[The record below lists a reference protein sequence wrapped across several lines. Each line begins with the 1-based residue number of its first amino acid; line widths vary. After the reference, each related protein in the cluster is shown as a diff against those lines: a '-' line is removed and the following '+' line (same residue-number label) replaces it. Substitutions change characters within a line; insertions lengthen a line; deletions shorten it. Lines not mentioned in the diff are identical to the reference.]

1 LPVVQSW
8 FSTSEENGNVS
19 WEKEVEELR
28 RRSALSDEMG
38 GADKVAR
45 QHEFGKLTIRERV
58 DRMADPESFHEVG
71 KLAGVAQYDDDGEL
85 KSFMPSNFVFGT
97 AEIDGRPVILS
108 GDDFTVRGGSA
119 DASIAGKRLQAEGLA
134 NELRLPHI
142 RLVDGM
148 GGGGSVK
155 TIETAGRTYIP
166 RVAGWDTIV
175 NHLSVA
181 PSVSLALGS
190 VAGIG
195 AARVSTSHYSVIV
208 KDTAQ
213 MMIAGPALVDWAS
226 LGDVS
231 KEELGASK
239 IHTRNGAIDD
249 EAASEEEAFAM
260 AKQFLSYLPSSIDE
274 IPARIDCIDPVD
286 RKDEMLLNVVPKDSR
301 KVYKMRPVI
310 DAVVDKDSFFEIG
323 RKWGKSIITGLAR
336 LNGIPVAVF
345 AEDPMVYGGAWTAD
359 ACRKLIRHCDL
370 ASTFHLP
377 LVHLVDCPGFLI
389 GKQSEESATI
399 RFGSAA
405 LAALG
410 QATVPFCSVVVRK
423 AFGVAGAANT
433 KPGSHHF
440 RFAWPSGDWGSLPIE
455 GGIEVAYK
463 AELADVDDYD
473 GHLARIKER
482 LNKVRSPFRSAEYFE
497 IEEIVDPRETRPNLC
512 HWVEL
517 AYRALKP
524 GPASFGYRP

>member
-1 LPVVQSW
+1 M
-8 FSTSEENGNVS
+8 G
-19 WEKEVEELR
+19 WEKEIEELNHR
-28 RRSALSDEMG
+28 GKLAEQMG
-38 GADKVAR
+38 GPDKVAR
-45 QHEFGKLTIRERV
+45 QHEFKKLTIRERLDKIV
-58 DRMADPESFHEVG
+58 DKNSFHEVG
-71 KLAGVAQYDDDGEL
+71 KLAGVADYDEKGEL
-85 KSFMPSNFVFGT
+85 KHFTPSNFIFGT
-97 AEIDGRPVILS
+97 AEIDGKAVIIS

-119 DASIAGKRLQAEGLA
+119 DASIAGKRQQAEGLA
-134 NELRLPHI
+134 YELRLPHI

-166 RVAGWDTIV
+166 RIAGWETIV
-175 NHLSVA
+175 NHLGVA
-181 PSVSLALGS
+181 PSISLALGS

-213 MMIAGPALVDWAS
+213 MMIAGPALVEWAS

-249 EAASEEEAFAM
+249 EAASEEEAFRM
-260 AKQFLSYLPSSIDE
+260 ARRFLSYLPRNVDE
-274 IPARIDCIDPVD
+274 LPARITCDDPVD
-286 RKDEMLLNVVPKDSR
+286 RREEMLLEVVPREAR

-310 DAVVDKDSFFEIG
+310 SAIFDKGSFFEIG
-323 RKWGKSIITGLAR
+323 RKWGKSIIAGLAR
-336 LNGIPVAVF
+336 LNGIPVAIF
-345 AEDPMVYGGAWTAD
+345 AEDPMIYGGAWTAD
-359 ACRKLIRHCDL
+359 ASRKLIRHCDL
-370 ASTFHLP
+370 ASVFHLP

-389 GKQSEESATI
+389 GKQSEEDATI
-399 RFGSAA
+399 RFGSSA

-410 QATVPFCSVVVRK
+410 QATVPFCSVVIRK

-433 KPGSHHF
+433 KPGSYHF

-463 AELADVDDYD
+463 AELAEAEDYD
-473 GHLARIKER
+473 AHLAKIRER
-482 LNKVRSPFRSAEYFE
+482 LNRVRSPFRSAEYFE
-497 IEEIVDPRETRPNLC
+497 IEEIIDPRDTRPNLC
-512 HWVEL
+512 RWVEL

-524 GPASFGYRP
+524 GAVAFTYRP

>member
-1 LPVVQSW
+1 M
-8 FSTSEENGNVS
+8 S
-19 WEKEVEELR
+19 WEPEIEELAK
-28 RRSALSDEMG
+28 RSLLSEQMG

-58 DRMADPESFHEVG
+58 SAIVDANSFYEVG
-71 KLAGVAQYDDDGEL
+71 KLAGVGEYSEDGEL
-85 KSFMPSNFVFGT
+85 KHFTPSNFVFGT
-97 AEIDGRPVILS
+97 AEIDGRTVIVS

-119 DASIAGKRLQAEGLA
+119 DASIAGKRQMAEGLA
-134 NELRLPHI
+134 SELRLPHI

-166 RVAGWDTIV
+166 RVAGWDVIV
-175 NHLSVA
+175 GHLGIA

-195 AARVSTSHYSVIV
+195 AARVATSHYSVIV

-226 LGDVS
+226 LGEVS
-231 KEELGASK
+231 KEELGASS

-249 EAASEEEAFAM
+249 EAASEENAFSM
-260 AKQFLSYLPSSIDE
+260 AKRFLSYLPENVDHLPPRVAS
-274 IPARIDCIDPVD
+274 RDPVN
-286 RKDEMLLNVVPKDSR
+286 RQEEFLASVVPKDPR

-310 DAVVDKDSFFEIG
+310 EAIFDEGSFFEIG
-323 RKWGKSIITGLAR
+323 RKWGKSIICGLAR
-336 LNGIPVAVF
+336 LNGVAVAVF
-345 AEDPMVYGGAWTAD
+345 AEDPMIYGGAWTAD
-359 ACRKLIRHCDL
+359 ASRKLIRHCDL

-377 LVHLVDCPGFLI
+377 IVHLVDCPGFLI

-399 RFGSAA
+399 RFGSQA

-410 QATVPFCSVVVRK
+410 QATVPFCSVVIRK

-440 RFAWPSGDWGSLPIE
+440 RFSWPSGDWGSLPIE

-463 AELADVDDYD
+463 AELAEVADYD
-473 GHLARIKER
+473 SHLAEIKQR
-482 LNKVRSPFRSAEYFE
+482 LNRLRSPFRSAEYFE
-497 IEEIVDPRETRPNLC
+497 IEDIIDPRDTRSHLC
-512 HWVEL
+512 RWAGI
-517 AYRALKP
+517 AYGALRP
-524 GPASFGYRP
+524 GPTSFTYRP

>member
-1 LPVVQSW
+1 MSW
-8 FSTSEENGNVS
+8 K
-19 WEKEVEELR
+19 KEIHELGY
-28 RRSALSDEMG
+28 RSALAEAMG
-38 GADKVAR
+38 GEDKVAR
-45 QHEFGKLTIRERV
+45 QHEFGKLTIRERI
-58 DRMADPESFHEVG
+58 DAIADAGSFHEIG
-71 KLAGVAQYDDDGEL
+71 KLAGVAEYSETGEM
-85 KSFMPSNFVFGT
+85 KAFTPSNFVFGT
-97 AEIDGRPVILS
+97 AEIEGRPVVLS

-134 NELRLPHI
+134 AELRLPHI

-155 TIETAGRTYIP
+155 TIEMAGRTYIP
-166 RVAGWDTIV
+166 QVRGWDTIV
-175 NHLSVA
+175 GHLGIA

-213 MMIAGPALVDWAS
+213 MMIAGPALVEWAA
-226 LGDVS
+226 LGKVS
-231 KEELGASK
+231 KEELGSSR

-249 EAASEEEAFAM
+249 EATSEEEAFAM
-260 AKQFLSYLPSSIDE
+260 AKRFLSYLPSSVDE
-274 IPARIDCIDPVD
+274 LPPVTECSDPVT
-286 RKDEMLLNVVPKDSR
+286 RREESLLDVVPRDPHR
-301 KVYKMRPVI
+301 PYEMRPVI
-310 DAVVDKDSFFEIG
+310 SAVADQGTFFEMG
-323 RKWGKSIITGLAR
+323 RQWGRSIITGLAR

-345 AEDPMVYGGAWTAD
+345 AEDPMIYGGAWTAD
-359 ACRKLIRHCDL
+359 ACKKLVRFCDL

-389 GKQSEESATI
+389 GKQSEEAATI
-399 RFGSAA
+399 RHGSSA

-410 QATVPFCSVVVRK
+410 QSTVPFCSVVIRK

-440 RFAWPSGDWGSLPIE
+440 RFSWPSGDWGSLPIE

-463 AELADVDDYD
+463 AELAEADDYD
-473 GHLARIKER
+473 AHLEAIRER
-482 LNKVRSPFRSAEYFE
+482 LNRVRSPFRSAEYFE
-497 IEEIVDPRETRPNLC
+497 IENIIDPRETRERLC
-512 HWVEL
+512 HWTGI
-517 AYRALKP
+517 ARRALTP
-524 GPASFGYRP
+524 GTTAFTYRP

>member
-1 LPVVQSW
+1 MGW
-8 FSTSEENGNVS
+8 DEEISELQQRG
-19 WEKEVEELR
+19 EL
-28 RRSALSDEMG
+28 AEQMG
-38 GADKVAR
+38 GKEKVAR

-58 DRMADPESFHEVG
+58 HSIVDTRSFHEIG
-71 KLAGVAQYDDDGEL
+71 KLAGVGEYNEDGDL
-85 KSFMPSNFVFGT
+85 MHVTPSNFVFGT
-97 AEIDGRPVILS
+97 AEIDGRTVIIS

-119 DASIAGKRLQAEGLA
+119 DASIGAKRLKAEGLA
-134 NELRLPHI
+134 SELRLPHI

-166 RVAGWDTIV
+166 QVAGWDVIV
-175 NHLSVA
+175 GHLGIA

-195 AARVSTSHYSVIV
+195 AARVSTSHYSIIV
-208 KDTAQ
+208 KETAQ

-249 EAASEEEAFAM
+249 EAASEEDAFNM
-260 AKQFLSYLPSSIDE
+260 ARQFLSYLPSNIDQL
-274 IPARIDCIDPVD
+274 PPRTPCNDPTD
-286 RKDEMLLNVVPKDSR
+286 RQEEFLLDVVPRDAR

-310 DAVVDKDSFFEIG
+310 EAIIDQGTFLETG
-323 RKWGKSIITGLAR
+323 RKWGKSVITGLAR
-336 LNGIPVAVF
+336 LDGVPVAVF
-345 AEDPMVYGGAWTAD
+345 AEDPMIYGGAWTAD
-359 ACRKLIRHCDL
+359 SCRKLIRHCDL

-389 GKQSEESATI
+389 GKQSEENSTI
-399 RFGSAA
+399 RFGSQA

-410 QATVPFCSVVVRK
+410 QATVPFCSVVIRK

-440 RFAWPSGDWGSLPIE
+440 RFSWPSGDWGSLPIE

-463 AELADVDDYD
+463 AELAEADDHD
-473 GHLARIKER
+473 EHLEKIKEK
-482 LNKVRSPFRSAEYFE
+482 LNKLRSPFRSAEYFE
-497 IEEIVDPRETRPNLC
+497 IEEIIDPRETRANLC
-512 HWVEL
+512 RWANI
-517 AYRALKP
+517 AYSALRP
-524 GPASFGYRP
+524 GSSSFGYRP